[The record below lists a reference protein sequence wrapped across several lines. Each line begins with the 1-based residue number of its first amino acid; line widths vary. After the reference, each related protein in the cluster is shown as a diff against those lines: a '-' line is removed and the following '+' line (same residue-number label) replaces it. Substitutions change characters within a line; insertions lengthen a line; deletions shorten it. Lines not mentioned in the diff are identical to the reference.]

1 MARSGL
7 LYQQYSMTLSY
18 KGVEYGCNEV
28 HLSSCLKE
36 LQNKIKELQNKILSA
51 VCRLSGV
58 RRLCIAGT
66 ASVEDK
72 LDADGRSVW
81 IGNVCFFVLLEQ
93 LYVMIV
99 AGHVVK
105 TVKSFHKL

>member
-1 MARSGL
+1 
-7 LYQQYSMTLSY
+7 MTLSY

-28 HLSSCLKE
+28 HLSSCL
-36 LQNKIKELQNKILSA
+36 KELQNKILSA